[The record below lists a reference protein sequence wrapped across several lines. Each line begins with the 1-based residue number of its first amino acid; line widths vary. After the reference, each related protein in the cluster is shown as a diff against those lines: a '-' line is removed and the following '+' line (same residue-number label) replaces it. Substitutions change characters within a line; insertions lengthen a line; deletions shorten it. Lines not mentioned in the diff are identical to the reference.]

1 MIINGFS
8 LGDFW
13 KIEAVL
19 LGVCLGDYEKYKR
32 YTILGKEEKE
42 LIDFIIKE
50 TNLQKAIVTSVL
62 DYLTFSFQDALSLMY
77 TPLIKFGEIVY
88 IGTFFFINANF
99 ERNLIL
105 RLFRRIRLTR
115 KQ

>member
-1 MIINGFS
+1 MYTRSFLDNEMIINGFS

-77 TPLIKFGEIVY
+77 TPLIKFGDYY
-88 IGTFFFINANF
+88 IKLLQVLFICCF
-99 ERNLIL
+99 VFKSLV
-105 RLFRRIRLTR
+105 
-115 KQ
+115 